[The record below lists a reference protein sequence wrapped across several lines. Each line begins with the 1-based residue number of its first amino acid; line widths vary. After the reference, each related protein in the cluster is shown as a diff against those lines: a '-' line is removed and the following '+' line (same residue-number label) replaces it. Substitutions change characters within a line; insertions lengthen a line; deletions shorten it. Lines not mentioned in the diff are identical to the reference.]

1 MAAGVTVFHQVCFRK
16 IGDDLVGDGGDVENA
31 EMQVSLK
38 ERTLIL
44 SFPKGNIRT

>member
-1 MAAGVTVFHQVCFRK
+1 MAAGVTVFHQVGFRK
-16 IGDDLVGDGGDVENA
+16 IGDDLIGDGEDVANT

-44 SFPKGNIRT
+44 NFPKGNIRT